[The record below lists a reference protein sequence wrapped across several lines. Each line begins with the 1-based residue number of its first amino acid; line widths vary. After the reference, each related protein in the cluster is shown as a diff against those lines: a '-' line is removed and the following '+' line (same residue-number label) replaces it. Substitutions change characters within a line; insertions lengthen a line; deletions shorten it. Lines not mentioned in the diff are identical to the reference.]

1 MAVQDLLSQDEIDAL
16 LHGVDDG
23 LVETEVEAT
32 PGSVKSYDLTSQ
44 DRIVRGRMPTLEM
57 INERFARYTR
67 ISMFNLLRRS
77 ADVAVGGVQ
86 VMKFGEYVHSLY
98 VPTSLNLV
106 KMKPLR
112 GTALFI
118 LDAKLVFKLVDN
130 FFGGDGRHAKI
141 EGREFT
147 PTELRVV
154 RMVLEQAFVDLKE
167 AWQAVL
173 EMNFEYVNSEV
184 NPAMAN
190 IVSPSEVVVVSTFHI
205 ELDGGGGDLHITMPY
220 SMIEPIREMLDAGFQ
235 SDRRPGRA
243 LDQGPARGRAGRPG
257 TARRHRGPPPAQA
270 ARHPAHAAGR
280 RDPGGDAG
288 THGDARQR
296 RARLQGQAGRP
307 QGQPGATDSRSGRA
321 LALIASPEK
330 TNHGRRRKSDH
341 RGTGTGR
348 RVGGGAGRGGRR
360 QPGRHRCADGPGR
373 RDPVA
378 EPSTPRAPMEEFG
391 ASPKAPTISGLEGPN
406 LDVILD
412 IPVTISMEVGHTDIS
427 IRNLLQLNQGSVIEL
442 DRLAGEPLDVLV
454 NGTLI
459 AHGEVVV
466 VNESSASA

>member
-23 LVETEVEAT
+23 MVPTESASE

-98 VPTSLNLV
+98 VPTSLNLA
-106 KMKPLR
+106 KIKPLR

-154 RMVLEQAFVDLKE
+154 RMVLDQAFIDLKE
-167 AWQAVL
+167 AWQAIMEV
-173 EMNFEYVNSEV
+173 NFEYINSEV

-190 IVSPSEVVVVSTFHI
+190 IVGPSEAVVISTFHI
-205 ELDGGGGDLHITMPY
+205 ELDGGGGDLHVTMPY

-235 SDRRPGRA
+235 SDLDDQDERWVNALKEDVLDVNVPLNTTIAQRQLPLRDILHMRPGDVIPIELSDSLVMRA
-243 LDQGPARGRAGRPG
+243 NGVPSFKVKLGSHKGKMALQVIEPI
-257 TARRHRGPPPAQA
+257 ARR
-270 ARHPAHAAGR
+270 
-280 RDPGGDAG
+280 
-288 THGDARQR
+288 
-296 RARLQGQAGRP
+296 
-307 QGQPGATDSRSGRA
+307 
-321 LALIASPEK
+321 
-330 TNHGRRRKSDH
+330 
-341 RGTGTGR
+341 
-348 RVGGGAGRGGRR
+348 
-360 QPGRHRCADGPGR
+360 
-373 RDPVA
+373 
-378 EPSTPRAPMEEFG
+378 
-391 ASPKAPTISGLEGPN
+391 
-406 LDVILD
+406 
-412 IPVTISMEVGHTDIS
+412 
-427 IRNLLQLNQGSVIEL
+427 
-442 DRLAGEPLDVLV
+442 
-454 NGTLI
+454 
-459 AHGEVVV
+459 
-466 VNESSASA
+466 

>member
-23 LVETEVEAT
+23 LVQTEMAAE

-67 ISMFNLLRRS
+67 ISMFNMLRRS

-106 KMKPLR
+106 KIKPLR

-167 AWQAVL
+167 AWQAIMEV
-173 EMNFEYVNSEV
+173 NFEYINSEV

-190 IVSPSEVVVVSTFHI
+190 IVGPSEAVVVSTFHI
-205 ELDGGGGDLHITMPY
+205 ELDGGGGDLHVTMPY
-220 SMIEPIREMLDAGFQ
+220 SMIEPVREMLDAGFQ
-235 SDRRPGRA
+235 SDLDDQDERWVNA
-243 LDQGPARGRAGRPG
+243 LRQDVLDVDVPIGA
-257 TARRHRGPPPAQA
+257 TVARRQLRL
-270 ARHPAHAAGR
+270 
-280 RDPGGDAG
+280 RDIL
-288 THGDARQR
+288 HM
-296 RARLQGQAGRP
+296 
-307 QGQPGATDSRSGRA
+307 QPGDVIPVEMPEEMIMRA
-321 LALIASPEK
+321 NGVPAFKVKMGSHKGNLAL
-330 TNHGRRRKSDH
+330 
-341 RGTGTGR
+341 
-348 RVGGGAGRGGRR
+348 
-360 QPGRHRCADGPGR
+360 Q
-373 RDPVA
+373 
-378 EPSTPRAPMEEFG
+378 
-391 ASPKAPTISGLEGPN
+391 
-406 LDVILD
+406 
-412 IPVTISMEVGHTDIS
+412 
-427 IRNLLQLNQGSVIEL
+427 VIEPIE
-442 DRLAGEPLDVLV
+442 RR
-454 NGTLI
+454 
-459 AHGEVVV
+459 
-466 VNESSASA
+466 

>member
-23 LVETEVEAT
+23 LVETETDADPT
-32 PGSVKSYDLTSQ
+32 SVKSYDLTSQ

-112 GTALFI
+112 GTSLFI

-154 RMVLEQAFVDLKE
+154 RMVLEQAFIDLKE
-167 AWQAVL
+167 AWQAIMEV
-173 EMNFEYVNSEV
+173 NFEYINSEV

-190 IVSPSEVVVVSTFHI
+190 IVGPSEAIVVSTFHI
-205 ELDGGGGDLHITMPY
+205 ELDGGGGDLHVTMPY
-220 SMIEPIREMLDAGFQ
+220 SMIEPVREMLDAGFQ
-235 SDRRPGRA
+235 SDLDDQDERWVNA
-243 LDQGPARGRAGRPG
+243 LRQDVLDVDVPIGA
-257 TARRHRGPPPAQA
+257 TVARRQLRL
-270 ARHPAHAAGR
+270 
-280 RDPGGDAG
+280 RDIL
-288 THGDARQR
+288 HM
-296 RARLQGQAGRP
+296 
-307 QGQPGATDSRSGRA
+307 QPGDIIPVEMPEDMIMRA
-321 LALIASPEK
+321 NGVPAFKVKMGSHKGNLAL
-330 TNHGRRRKSDH
+330 
-341 RGTGTGR
+341 
-348 RVGGGAGRGGRR
+348 
-360 QPGRHRCADGPGR
+360 Q
-373 RDPVA
+373 
-378 EPSTPRAPMEEFG
+378 
-391 ASPKAPTISGLEGPN
+391 
-406 LDVILD
+406 
-412 IPVTISMEVGHTDIS
+412 
-427 IRNLLQLNQGSVIEL
+427 VIEPIE
-442 DRLAGEPLDVLV
+442 RR
-454 NGTLI
+454 
-459 AHGEVVV
+459 
-466 VNESSASA
+466 

>member
-23 LVETEVEAT
+23 LVQTEMAAE

-67 ISMFNLLRRS
+67 ISMFNMLRRS

-106 KMKPLR
+106 KIKPLR

-154 RMVLEQAFVDLKE
+154 RMVLEQAFIDLKE
-167 AWQAVL
+167 AWQAIMEV
-173 EMNFEYVNSEV
+173 NFEYINSEV

-190 IVSPSEVVVVSTFHI
+190 IVGPSEAIVVSTFHI
-205 ELDGGGGDLHITMPY
+205 ELDGGGGDLHVTMPY
-220 SMIEPIREMLDAGFQ
+220 SMIEPVREMIDAGFQ
-235 SDRRPGRA
+235 SDLDDQDECWVNALRQDVLDVDVPIGATVVRRQ
-243 LDQGPARGRAGRPG
+243 LKL
-257 TARRHRGPPPAQA
+257 
-270 ARHPAHAAGR
+270 
-280 RDPGGDAG
+280 RDIL
-288 THGDARQR
+288 HM
-296 RARLQGQAGRP
+296 
-307 QGQPGATDSRSGRA
+307 QPGDVIPVELPEEMIMRA
-321 LALIASPEK
+321 NGVPSFKVKLGSHKGNLAL
-330 TNHGRRRKSDH
+330 
-341 RGTGTGR
+341 
-348 RVGGGAGRGGRR
+348 
-360 QPGRHRCADGPGR
+360 Q
-373 RDPVA
+373 
-378 EPSTPRAPMEEFG
+378 
-391 ASPKAPTISGLEGPN
+391 
-406 LDVILD
+406 
-412 IPVTISMEVGHTDIS
+412 
-427 IRNLLQLNQGSVIEL
+427 VIEPIN
-442 DRLAGEPLDVLV
+442 RR
-454 NGTLI
+454 
-459 AHGEVVV
+459 
-466 VNESSASA
+466 

>member
-23 LVETEVEAT
+23 LVQTDNAAE

-67 ISMFNLLRRS
+67 ISMFNMLRRS

-106 KMKPLR
+106 KIKPLR

-147 PTELRVV
+147 LTELRVV

-167 AWQAVL
+167 AWQAIMEV
-173 EMNFEYVNSEV
+173 NFEYINSEV

-190 IVSPSEVVVVSTFHI
+190 IVGPSEAIVVSTFHI
-205 ELDGGGGDLHITMPY
+205 ELDGGGGDLHVTMPY
-220 SMIEPIREMLDAGFQ
+220 SMIEPVREMLDAGFQ
-235 SDRRPGRA
+235 SDLDDQDERWVNA
-243 LDQGPARGRAGRPG
+243 LRQDVLDVDVPIGA
-257 TARRHRGPPPAQA
+257 TVARRQLKL
-270 ARHPAHAAGR
+270 
-280 RDPGGDAG
+280 RDIL
-288 THGDARQR
+288 HM
-296 RARLQGQAGRP
+296 
-307 QGQPGATDSRSGRA
+307 QPGDVIPVEMPEDMIMRA
-321 LALIASPEK
+321 NGVPAFKVKMGSHKGNLAL
-330 TNHGRRRKSDH
+330 
-341 RGTGTGR
+341 
-348 RVGGGAGRGGRR
+348 
-360 QPGRHRCADGPGR
+360 Q
-373 RDPVA
+373 
-378 EPSTPRAPMEEFG
+378 
-391 ASPKAPTISGLEGPN
+391 
-406 LDVILD
+406 
-412 IPVTISMEVGHTDIS
+412 
-427 IRNLLQLNQGSVIEL
+427 VIEPIE
-442 DRLAGEPLDVLV
+442 RR
-454 NGTLI
+454 
-459 AHGEVVV
+459 
-466 VNESSASA
+466 

>member
-23 LVETEVEAT
+23 MVQTDTVSE

-98 VPTSLNLV
+98 VPTSLNLA
-106 KMKPLR
+106 KIKPLR

-154 RMVLEQAFVDLKE
+154 RMVLDQAFIDLKE
-167 AWQAVL
+167 AWQAIMEV
-173 EMNFEYVNSEV
+173 NFEYINSEV

-190 IVSPSEVVVVSTFHI
+190 IVGPSEAVVISTFHI
-205 ELDGGGGDLHITMPY
+205 ELDGGGGDLHVTMPY

-235 SDRRPGRA
+235 SDLDDQDERWVNALKEDVLDVNVPLTTTIAQRQLPLRDILHMRPGDVIPVELSDSLVLRA
-243 LDQGPARGRAGRPG
+243 NGVPSFKVKLGSHKGKMALQVIEPI
-257 TARRHRGPPPAQA
+257 ARR
-270 ARHPAHAAGR
+270 
-280 RDPGGDAG
+280 
-288 THGDARQR
+288 
-296 RARLQGQAGRP
+296 
-307 QGQPGATDSRSGRA
+307 
-321 LALIASPEK
+321 
-330 TNHGRRRKSDH
+330 
-341 RGTGTGR
+341 
-348 RVGGGAGRGGRR
+348 
-360 QPGRHRCADGPGR
+360 
-373 RDPVA
+373 
-378 EPSTPRAPMEEFG
+378 
-391 ASPKAPTISGLEGPN
+391 
-406 LDVILD
+406 
-412 IPVTISMEVGHTDIS
+412 
-427 IRNLLQLNQGSVIEL
+427 
-442 DRLAGEPLDVLV
+442 
-454 NGTLI
+454 
-459 AHGEVVV
+459 
-466 VNESSASA
+466 